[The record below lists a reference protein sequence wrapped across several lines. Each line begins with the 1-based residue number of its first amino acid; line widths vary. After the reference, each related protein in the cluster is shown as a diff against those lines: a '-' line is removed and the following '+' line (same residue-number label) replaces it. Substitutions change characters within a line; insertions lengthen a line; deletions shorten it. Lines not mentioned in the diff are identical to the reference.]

1 MWKERA
7 PRRYTILWFWSQYF
21 DCVDINLASFAQVLH
36 PLHPHPPLP
45 HSIPGLREYNICEY
59 KDGGRVTSK
68 W

>member
-7 PRRYTILWFWSQYF
+7 PRRYTILWFCSQYF

-36 PLHPHPPLP
+36 PLPPP
-45 HSIPGLREYNICEY
+45 PPPSIPGLREYNICEY